1 MSYDFVFL
9 FSPDRDSD
17 AVIDFR
23 PLHLRV
29 YLRDLV
35 AVLVVDDDRVTPLS
49 QGHGQAAKRW

>member
-9 FSPDRDSD
+9 FSPDRDSN

-35 AVLVVDDDRVTPLS
+35 AVLVIDNDRVTPLS
-49 QGHGQAAKRW
+49 QRHGQTPKW

>member
-9 FSPDRDSD
+9 FSPDTHSD

-29 YLRDLV
+29 NLCDLV
-35 AVLVVDDDRVTPLS
+35 AVLVIDNDRVAPFPQRDS
-49 QGHGQAAKRW
+49 QAPNW